1 MRSVDLALL
10 LTLAGLALV
19 DSTSF
24 GTLLIPL
31 WLMTSPRGLRPARVL
46 LFLGVV
52 AGFYL
57 VVGVALLLG
66 GAAVA
71 SELGEEVAGS
81 TALLWVQLA
90 LGVALL
96 GASFRMG
103 KGRSGRLLRWR
114 DRAAGGEGSTG
125 GIVSLALIAAT
136 LEVATMLP
144 YLGAIGLLAGSDL
157 AVGAQVGVLAAY
169 CVVMVVPALVL
180 LGGRLLARSAV
191 EPRLERFSAWL
202 ERTGAETTAWV
213 LGIAGFLV
221 ARDAAVRLFG

>member
-1 MRSVDLALL
+1 MDLALL
-10 LTLAGLALV
+10 LTLVGLAVV

-31 WLMTSPRGLRPARVL
+31 WLMTSPHGLRPARIV

-57 VVGVALLLG
+57 VVGVGLLLG

-71 SELGEEVAGS
+71 AQVGEGVAGS
-81 TALLWVQLA
+81 TPLLWGQLA

-96 GASFRMG
+96 VASFRVG
-103 KGRSGRLLRWR
+103 KESSGRLLRWR
-114 DRAAGGEGSTG
+114 DRAAGGETSAR
-125 GIVSLALIAAT
+125 GIVSLALVAAT

-144 YLGAIGLLAGSDL
+144 YLGAIGLLVGTDL

-169 CVVMVVPALVL
+169 CVVMIVPALVL
-180 LGGRLLARSAV
+180 LSGRLLFRSAV
-191 EPRLERFSAWL
+191 EPRLVGFSAWL

-221 ARDAAVRLFG
+221 AGDAAAVLFR